1 MKKTVYLLLTGSF
14 IALLVLMLYELG
26 LLLIIARVL
35 GLSIVLVLIILL
47 AGLFLVFLIAVPYYL
62 IKKKPKTEEYG
73 NYRLEDFKE

>member
-1 MKKTVYLLLTGSF
+1 
-14 IALLVLMLYELG
+14 MLYELG